1 MVALATPYQNFAKV
15 LSSYHHQY
23 AEAGPS
29 SSSQLDSPI
38 RYDAVLDEEGG
49 LISALMGA
57 LEETVRHKTPTTSS
71 TFEMDGEEQ
80 ISAEEHQALL
90 SEHRTWQLIRAVY
103 ENRLH
108 RSDPSFMAGSSRE
121 QIDQNPYASP
131 EDVTQTMVNEDSELS
146 LWATL
151 VDHLQT
157 RPLLSAAPPIEARH
171 GYLPSTLR
179 RAKTVRPNPSV
190 GGAPPTPPSLD
201 PDFTVRD
208 PHGQGLAGEDQT
220 YQTPLLETLWDLV
233 RHGELDQAIKVCE
246 QGGEPWRGASLMGGR
261 RWTMGGMTQD
271 SIGVS
276 PLEGNRRR
284 ALWKKSC
291 RAIAKN
297 PTLSSAE
304 RHLYAALI
312 SDLPTLLPACDTWED
327 YLWAHVQHRIE
338 NRLEQKWHELGGFW
352 EEESAFLGR
361 DDEDVEIAQGGLE
374 DVFRSM
380 SGTQKAG
387 VANSMSDPYY
397 VAQRMIILGRTDALF
412 NQFAD
417 QLLKLEASVSPELI
431 GPLVRFFA
439 HLVLTLRTLG
449 QSVPDSAANSIIQ
462 AYLTILE
469 REGNDPLVAM
479 YAACLRE
486 GSGEESYAKFLRAM
500 DPNATRE
507 QRMEALS
514 RAKQHNLDV
523 AIIAKETVRMILS
536 ETFEDIPALSTSEP
550 DITAISV
557 GLTDRDVHLIR
568 SIEWLTMTPETLD
581 EALIK
586 ANDVARYFLALGQAN
601 AAQSLLR
608 TLPNKLLDLLS
619 TSSDFAEPNDPD
631 HHILEYQSY
640 TRLFA
645 VFESHNAVADQ
656 QLKKPKNTAT
666 KLEVHN
672 YRKALLSSV
681 ERCWDSTI
689 EVVEGDWL
697 RFRVNRKGDNGA
709 RRRSELS
716 IIRRIFIPD
725 LILRL
730 HTLLIG
736 TYRDN
741 TNQPSGGSTGGNNSS
756 DALTPF
762 EGLLDKCFELIKI
775 VAEEENHIYEEFL
788 PRGDASAGGSGAG
801 SGRLEVYL
809 EKIRQVGLEALRV
822 GRAGVYGA
830 GVEGAM

>member
-1 MVALATPYQNFAKV
+1 MATSSTPYQNFAKI
-15 LSSYHHQY
+15 LSTYHAQY
-23 AEAGPS
+23 SEAGP

-38 RYDAVLDEEGG
+38 RYDAVLDQEGG
-49 LISALMGA
+49 LIRALMDA
-57 LEETVRHKTPTTSS
+57 LEDNIRSKVPANSAA
-71 TFEMDGEEQ
+71 FEIDGEEQ

-90 SEHRTWQLIRAVY
+90 AEHRTWQLLRSIY
-103 ENRLH
+103 ENRIH
-108 RSDPSFMAGSSRE
+108 RSDPSFVAGSSE
-121 QIDQNPYASP
+121 NEINANPYASP
-131 EDVTQTMVNEDSELS
+131 NDVTQTMVNEDPELS

-157 RPLLSAAPPIEARH
+157 RPLLSSPPPLEARH

-179 RAKTVRPNPSV
+179 RAKTARPNPAV
-190 GGAPPTPPSLD
+190 GAAPPTPPSLD

-220 YQTPLLETLWDLV
+220 YQTPLLETLWNLV

-261 RWTMGGMTQD
+261 RWTMGGMTRD
-271 SIGVS
+271 DMAIS

-312 SDLPTLLPACDTWED
+312 SDLPTLLPACETWED
-327 YLWAHVQHRIE
+327 HLWAHVQHRIE
-338 NRLEQKWHELGGFW
+338 NRLEQRWHKLGGFW
-352 EEESAFLGR
+352 EAEGLSLGR

-374 DVFRSM
+374 EVFATMASA
-380 SGTQKAG
+380 Q
-387 VANSMSDPYY
+387 NSNIAREMSDPYH
-397 VAQRMIILGRTDALF
+397 VAQRMIILGRTESLF

-417 QLLKLEASVSPELI
+417 QLQKLEASVLPELI

-449 QSVPDSAANSIIQ
+449 QNVPDSAANAILQ

-469 REGNDPLVAM
+469 REGNDQLVAM

-486 GSGEESYAKFLRAM
+486 GSGEESYARHLRDM
-500 DPNATRE
+500 DINATRE

-523 AIIAKETVRMILS
+523 AVIAKETVRMILS
-536 ETFEDIPALSTSEP
+536 EAFEDIPALSTAEP
-550 DITAISV
+550 DITATSV
-557 GLTDRDVHLIR
+557 SLSERDVYLIR
-568 SIEWLTMTPETLD
+568 SIEWLTMMPETIG

-601 AAQSLLR
+601 AAQSLLL
-608 TLPNKLLDLLS
+608 TLPSALVETLSALDDDPEHHALEHLS
-619 TSSDFAEPNDPD
+619 F
-631 HHILEYQSY
+631 

-645 VFESHNAVADQ
+645 VFASHMAVIDLQART
-656 QLKKPKNTAT
+656 PKDTAT

-672 YRKALLSSV
+672 YRKSLLAAI
-681 ERCWDSTI
+681 ERCWDRTI
-689 EVVEGDWL
+689 DVIEGDWL
-697 RFRVNRKGDNGA
+697 RFRVSRKGDNGTQ
-709 RRRSELS
+709 RRAELAS
-716 IIRRIFIPD
+716 IRHTFIPD
-725 LILRL
+725 LVLQL
-730 HTLLIG
+730 HALLLSHH
-736 TYRDN
+736 TTFPRM
-741 TNQPSGGSTGGNNSS
+741 
-756 DALTPF
+756 
-762 EGLLDKCFELIKI
+762 LDRAFELVKI
-775 VAEEENHIYEEFL
+775 VAEEDNHIYEEFL
-788 PRGDASAGGSGAG
+788 PRQVGTGGAGGA
-801 SGRLEVYL
+801 GRLEVYL
-809 EKIRQVGLEALRV
+809 EKVREVGMEGL
-822 GRAGVYGA
+822 RAGKGNLFGA
-830 GVEGAM
+830 QA

>member
-1 MVALATPYQNFAKV
+1 MASPATPYQNFAKV

-29 SSSQLDSPI
+29 SSQLDSPI

-49 LISALMGA
+49 LIGALMGA
-57 LEETVRHKTPTTSS
+57 IEETARNKTPTTGA

-80 ISAEEHQALL
+80 ISAEEYQALL
-90 SEHRTWQLIRAVY
+90 TEHRTWQLIRSVY

-108 RSDPSFMAGSSRE
+108 RSDPSFVAGSSRE
-121 QIDQNPYASP
+121 QIHENPYASP
-131 EDVTQTMVNEDSELS
+131 EDVTQTLVNEDSELS

-157 RPLLSAAPPIEARH
+157 RPLLSTAPPLEARH

-179 RAKTVRPNPSV
+179 RAKTARPNPTV
-190 GGAPPTPPSLD
+190 GAAPPTPPSLD

-261 RWTMGGMTQD
+261 RWSMGGLTQE

-297 PTLSSAE
+297 PTLSAAE

-312 SDLPTLLPACDTWED
+312 SDLPTLLPACETWED
-327 YLWAHVQHRIE
+327 HLWAHVQHRIE
-338 NRLEQKWHELGGFW
+338 NRLEQRWHELGGFW
-352 EEESAFLGR
+352 EEESAYLGR

-374 DVFRSM
+374 EVFRSM

-387 VANSMSDPYY
+387 IANSMSDPYY

-449 QSVPDSAANSIIQ
+449 QPVPDSAANSIIQ

-469 REGNDPLVAM
+469 REGNDSLVAM

-486 GSGEESYAKFLRAM
+486 GSGEESYARFLRAM

-536 ETFEDIPALSTSEP
+536 EAFEDIPALSTSDP

-557 GLTDRDVHLIR
+557 GLSERDVQLIR
-568 SIEWLTMTPETLD
+568 SIEWLTMMPETLD

-608 TLPNKLLDLLS
+608 TLPTKLLDLIAS
-619 TSSDFAEPNDPD
+619 SSNSSDSTETEDPEK
-631 HHILEYQSY
+631 HILEYQSY

-645 VFESHNAVADQ
+645 VFESHDAVADQ
-656 QLKKPKNTAT
+656 QLKRPKNTAT

-672 YRKALLSSV
+672 YRKALLNSV
-681 ERCWDSTI
+681 ERCWERTI
-689 EVVEGDWL
+689 EVVERDWL
-697 RFRVNRKGDNGA
+697 RFRVSRKGDNGA
-709 RRRSELS
+709 QRRSELS
-716 IIRRIFIPD
+716 TIRKIFIPD

-730 HTLLIG
+730 HTLLID
-736 TYRDN
+736 TYREN
-741 TNQPSGGSTGGNNSS
+741 TSNATGTGQS
-756 DALTPF
+756 DTLTPF

-788 PRGDASAGGSGAG
+788 PRGGGGGGGSE
-801 SGRLEVYL
+801 RLEVYL

-822 GRAGVYGA
+822 GKAGVYG
-830 GVEGAM
+830 VRV